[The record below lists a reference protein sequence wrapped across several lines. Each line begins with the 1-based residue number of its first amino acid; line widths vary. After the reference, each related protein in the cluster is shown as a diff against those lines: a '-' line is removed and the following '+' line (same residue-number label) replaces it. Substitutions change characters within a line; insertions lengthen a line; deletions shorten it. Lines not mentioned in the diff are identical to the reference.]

1 MDIALDSVLDL
12 NNWSFSLWIRS
23 NSTGKD
29 IKLETYVNK
38 AGLIG
43 KFEDGRFKL
52 DKTFDF
58 DEDIEVVSDFIAD
71 IINKL

>member
-1 MDIALDSVLDL
+1 M
-12 NNWSFSLWIRS
+12 
-23 NSTGKD
+23 
-29 IKLETYVNK
+29 NK